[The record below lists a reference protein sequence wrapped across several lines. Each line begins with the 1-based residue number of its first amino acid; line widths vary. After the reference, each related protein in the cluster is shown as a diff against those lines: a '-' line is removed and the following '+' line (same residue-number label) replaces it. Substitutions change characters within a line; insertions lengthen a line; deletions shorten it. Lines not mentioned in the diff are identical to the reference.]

1 MLTMK
6 KHITPIPPNVKH
18 PGFKIRCTECD
29 TYVTKKCLKNQ
40 RDLSACCHPEKLE
53 YRSVIHLPNTQHG
66 RRVKTHETTNLNEA
80 IIEHLKFREE
90 VKSGEEEKPEKK
102 IEAPI
107 ASEQTPIKSVVEN
120 EAPHLFTEWAAGF
133 VAYMQDVDVPNHLK
147 QDLSK
152 DYLEEI
158 DREMKR
164 MCVCLAGQV
173 DIKSFTMQSLDDTTV
188 GHVCDYLI
196 DVKKYANR
204 TFNKHMTTY
213 TMFYNW
219 WQKKTQRNGEN
230 FFEKVK
236 HKKTELNPETI
247 ETVEEFESLIAQIT
261 PENGIIINQGQ
272 RKQKRS
278 LYRPYLEKAFRI
290 GLESGVRRENLVYLK
305 TSDIIEDDSG
315 PVVLRIENLKVNN
328 ILHIKNASDK
338 KLIYVPLTAS
348 LKKLIIA
355 DYREYKK
362 TEIDRYLVA
371 PEAENRG
378 QMADDISRA
387 FSHYYRQLNTGK
399 ELKFGSLRK
408 KYITEMEIFT
418 GGRAEEVTGHSNDR
432 VLRHYRVP
440 QLIAKAARE
449 FVVYPKENNRKKE
462 LGAIREKDMDEKT
475 IER

>member
-1 MLTMK
+1 M
-6 KHITPIPPNVKH
+6 
-18 PGFKIRCTECD
+18 
-29 TYVTKKCLKNQ
+29 
-40 RDLSACCHPEKLE
+40 
-53 YRSVIHLPNTQHG
+53 
-66 RRVKTHETTNLNEA
+66 KTHETTNLNEA

-90 VKSGEEEKPEKK
+90 VKSGTEIKTKEKITP
-102 IEAPI
+102 AVPV
-107 ASEQTPIKSVVEN
+107 EQKTINTVPEN
-120 EAPHLFTEWAAGF
+120 EGPRQLTEWAASF
-133 VAYMQDVDVPNHLK
+133 VAFMQDVDVPNHLK
-147 QDLSK
+147 QNLSK
-152 DYLEEI
+152 EYLEEI
-158 DREMKR
+158 DRELKR
-164 MCVCLAGQV
+164 LCVCLADHT
-173 DIKSFTMQSLDDTTV
+173 DIKSFAMQSLNDTTV
-188 GHVCDYLI
+188 GYVCDYLL

-213 TMFYNW
+213 TMFYGW
-219 WQKKTQRNGEN
+219 WQKKARQSGEN
-230 FFEKVK
+230 FFSKVK

-247 ETVEEFESLIAQIT
+247 ETVEQFESLIAHIT
-261 PENGIIINQGQ
+261 PENGFVINQGK

-305 TSDIIEDDSG
+305 TSDIIEDDTG

-328 ILHIKNASDK
+328 ILHIKNTSDK

-348 LKKLIIA
+348 LKKLIID

-371 PEAENRG
+371 PETENRG

-399 ELKFGSLRK
+399 DLKFGSLRK

-449 FVVYPKENNRKKE
+449 FVVYPEANDRKKE
-462 LGAIREKDMDEKT
+462 LAAIRGKNTDEKT